1 MLYKF
6 YIGLNDK
13 DEHVQVVSN
22 ANAINVIKKEFIAA
36 TISLG
41 FGIWMDEVEPCLV
54 VDIIDSA
61 VNESNIINKINIIKE
76 KLNQDCIM
84 MVKFDSL
91 NEELI

>member
-22 ANAINVIKKEFIAA
+22 ANAIKIIKKEFITA
-36 TISLG
+36 TITLG
-41 FGIWMDEVEPCLV
+41 FGIWMDETEPCLV
-54 VDIIDSA
+54 VDIIDSPA
-61 VNESNIINKINIIKE
+61 NESNILNKMNFIKE

-91 NEELI
+91 KENLI

>member
-13 DEHVQVVSN
+13 DEHAQVISN
-22 ANAINVIKKEFIAA
+22 ANAIRIIKKEFMSA
-36 TISLG
+36 TITLG
-41 FGIWMDEVEPCLV
+41 FGIFMDEIEPNLI
-54 VDIIDSA
+54 VDIIDSEA
-61 VNESNIINKINIIKE
+61 NESNILRRMNTIKE

-91 NEELI
+91 KEELI

>member
-13 DEHVQVVSN
+13 DEHVQVISN
-22 ANAINVIKKEFIAA
+22 VNAIKVIKKEFLQA
-36 TISLG
+36 TITLG
-41 FGIWMDEVEPCLV
+41 FGIWFYEIEPCLV

-61 VNESNIINKINIIKE
+61 ANESNIINKMNVIKE

-91 NEELI
+91 KEELI

>member
-13 DEHVQVVSN
+13 DEHAQVVSN
-22 ANAINVIKKEFIAA
+22 VNAIKIIKKEFISA

-41 FGIWMDEVEPCLV
+41 FGIWMDEVEPCLI
-54 VDIIDSA
+54 VDIIDSPE
-61 VNESNIINKINIIKE
+61 NHFNIINRMNVIKE

-84 MVKFDSL
+84 MVKIDTL
-91 NEELI
+91 KEDLI

>member
-13 DEHVQVVSN
+13 DDHAQVISN
-22 ANAINVIKKEFIAA
+22 ANAIKIIKKEFIAA
-36 TISLG
+36 TITLG

-54 VDIIDSA
+54 VDIIDSSA
-61 VNESNIINKINIIKE
+61 NESNILNRMNIIKE

-84 MVKFDSL
+84 MVRIDTLK
-91 NEELI
+91 EGLI

>member
-13 DEHVQVVSN
+13 DEHIQVVSS
-22 ANAINVIKKEFIAA
+22 ANAIKIIKKEFISA

-41 FGIWMDEVEPCLV
+41 FGIWMDEIEPCLI
-54 VDIIDSA
+54 VDIIDSPE
-61 VNESNIINKINIIKE
+61 NHSNIINRMNVIKE

-84 MVKFDSL
+84 MVKIDTL
-91 NEELI
+91 KEDLI

>member
-13 DEHVQVVSN
+13 DEHAQVVSN
-22 ANAINVIKKEFIAA
+22 ANVIKVIKKEFIAA
-36 TISLG
+36 TITLG

-61 VNESNIINKINIIKE
+61 ANESSILNKMDIIKE

-91 NEELI
+91 KEDLI

>member
-13 DEHVQVVSN
+13 DEHIQVISN
-22 ANAINVIKKEFIAA
+22 ATAIKIIKKEFIAA
-36 TISLG
+36 TITLG

-54 VDIIDSA
+54 VDIIDSSA
-61 VNESNIINKINIIKE
+61 NESNILNKMDVIKE

-84 MVKFDSL
+84 MVKFDTL
-91 NEELI
+91 KEELI

>member
-13 DEHVQVVSN
+13 DEHAQVISN
-22 ANAINVIKKEFIAA
+22 ANAIKIVKKEFIAA
-36 TISLG
+36 TITLG

-61 VNESNIINKINIIKE
+61 ANESNIINRIDVIKE

-91 NEELI
+91 KEDLI

>member
-13 DEHVQVVSN
+13 DEHAQVVSN
-22 ANAINVIKKEFIAA
+22 ANAIKIIKKEFIAA

-41 FGIWMDEVEPCLV
+41 FGIWMDEVEPCLI
-54 VDIIDSA
+54 VDIIDSSE
-61 VNESNIINKINIIKE
+61 NHFNIMNKMNAIKE

-84 MVKFDSL
+84 MVKIDTL
-91 NEELI
+91 REDLI